1 MAAKGLVYAAVN
13 KETKEWMAVSTAY
26 EAKSKTNSIFTRN
39 YQFLLKNI
47 NLSLIMKEKDPKI
60 RAENDPSTHLP
71 TGREERSVAG
81 VPRHSEM
88 PEKFARWLE
97 IFHVMDTKGDVFGR

>member
-1 MAAKGLVYAAVN
+1 MFNVIEGSLVF
-13 KETKEWMAVSTAY
+13 
-26 EAKSKTNSIFTRN
+26 IC
-39 YQFLLKNI
+39 
-47 NLSLIMKEKDPKI
+47 
-60 RAENDPSTHLP
+60 AEDDPSTHLP

-97 IFHVMDTKGDVFGR
+97 IFHVMDTKADVFGRWVGRLTMRRA

>member
-1 MAAKGLVYAAVN
+1 MIPI
-13 KETKEWMAVSTAY
+13 SPQ
-26 EAKSKTNSIFTRN
+26 IQTRW
-39 YQFLLKNI
+39 KNTPLMI
-47 NLSLIMKEKDPKI
+47 TC
-60 RAENDPSTHLP
+60 AENDPSTHLP

-97 IFHVMDTKGDVFGR
+97 IFHVMDTKADVFAR

>member
-1 MAAKGLVYAAVN
+1 MI
-13 KETKEWMAVSTAY
+13 TC
-26 EAKSKTNSIFTRN
+26 
-39 YQFLLKNI
+39 
-47 NLSLIMKEKDPKI
+47 
-60 RAENDPSTHLP
+60 AENDPSTHLP

-97 IFHVMDTKGDVFGR
+97 IFHVMDTKADVFAR